1 MTDVTIT
8 LKNNEQQALST
19 DVEETELLKILNT
32 SNFIKFNYYDGEQWK
47 STLVN
52 TDEIISIDF

>member
-8 LKNNEQQALST
+8 LKNNEKQALST
-19 DVEETELLKILNT
+19 DVEENELLKILNT
-32 SNFIKFNYYDGEQWK
+32 SRFIKFNYYDGEQWK

-52 TDEIISIDF
+52 TNEIVSIDF